1 MKNRNHALRHVK
13 ARLCKHLRNGSVDL
27 RVLGNAKSGYRLGA
41 LHNGSFVAVSG
52 AFERQKLAVEIGERI
67 YGQKAKVLKSASVA
81 AA

>member
-1 MKNRNHALRHVK
+1 MKNRNHAARHAK
-13 ARLCKHLRNGSVDL
+13 ARLCRSLRSRSIEL
-27 RVLGNAKSGYRLGA
+27 RVHGNAKSGYRLGA

-67 YGQKAKVLKSASVA
+67 YGQKAKALKATA